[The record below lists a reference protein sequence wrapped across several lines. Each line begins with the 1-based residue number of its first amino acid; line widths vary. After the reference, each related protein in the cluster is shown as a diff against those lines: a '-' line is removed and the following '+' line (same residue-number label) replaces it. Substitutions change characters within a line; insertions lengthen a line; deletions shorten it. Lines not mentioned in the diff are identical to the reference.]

1 MIKKYFNH
9 VVIFHT
15 HLANRINMNW
25 KEVYEN
31 NSDWFDYK
39 DLYDM
44 VSELYE
50 PNSIFVEIGV
60 WQGASLSYLMLKNRD
75 KDVYGVD
82 TFKGDPNNHNEQRII
97 KEGNLNLE
105 KITVE
110 NLRKL
115 ALTPNLIIKDSIE
128 ASKNFSDKLCSF
140 VFIDGGHMYEQVCAD
155 IKAWLPKV
163 KSGGILAGHDYNS
176 DGVKKAVDSILKV
189 EQMGNCWWIKI

>member
-1 MIKKYFNH
+1 
-9 VVIFHT
+9 
-15 HLANRINMNW
+15 MNW
-25 KEVYEN
+25 EKVYKN
-31 NSDWFDYK
+31 NSDWFDYS

-75 KDVYGVD
+75 KDVFGVD
-82 TFKGDPNNHNEQRII
+82 TFKGDPNNPNEQRII

-105 KITVE
+105 EITRN
-110 NLRKL
+110 NLNKL
-115 ALTPNLIIKDSIE
+115 ALSPILIIENSILAAE
-128 ASKNFSDKLCSF
+128 KFTNDCCSF
-140 VFIDGGHMYEQVCAD
+140 VFIDGGHMYDQVCAD

-176 DGVKKAVDSILKV
+176 HGVQKAVDENFKAEI
-189 EQMGNCWWIKI
+189 MGNCWWIKI